1 MKKYLF
7 GFFCFF
13 FGASQ
18 IQAQLVFQNDSVYL
32 LENPVPSVE
41 VVVKNFVINNSS
53 NTVTYR
59 WWRIS
64 EDIPAA
70 WETSMI
76 CDEETC
82 WAPTVNTNELTVA
95 AGDSALL
102 DVHFQNIGRAG
113 QGTVELLVF
122 DVADSTDTYMIA
134 KYVGKAENT
143 PTSINTISKNTLKVY
158 PNPAENFINILLP
171 NPNATALIE
180 IFSIIG
186 VKVAEHQHNN
196 KPIDVGRLQ
205 NGVYM
210 IKVTDEQSKASYSQ
224 TFIKR

>member
-1 MKKYLF
+1 MKKYLL
-7 GFFCFF
+7 GFFSFF
-13 FGASQ
+13 FGATQ
-18 IQAQLVFQNDSVYL
+18 IYAQLVFQNDSVYL

-41 VVVKNFVINNSS
+41 VVVKNFIINNSS
-53 NTVTYR
+53 NSVTYR

-70 WETSMI
+70 WGTSMI

-82 WAPTVNTNELTVA
+82 WAPSVNTNELTVA
-95 AGDSALL
+95 SGDSAIL

-122 DVADSTDTYMIA
+122 DVADSTNTYMIA

-143 PTSINTISKNTLKVY
+143 PTSVNTISKNTLKIY
-158 PNPAENFINILLP
+158 PNPAESFINVSLP
-171 NPNATALIE
+171 IAGSSALVE

-196 KPIDVGRLQ
+196 KPIDVGLLQ

-210 IKVTDEQSKASYSQ
+210 IKVTDVHSKASYSQ